1 MKLLHLT
8 NEITTSDNKNVAE
21 KLNSFFIDAVDKLE
35 IEPFLIDNS
44 NNNNNN
50 NNNVNLFLVN

>member
-1 MKLLHLT
+1 MKL
-8 NEITTSDNKNVAE
+8 TTSDNKNVAE

-44 NNNNNN
+44 NNISTDDLKETIKKYENHPSNY
-50 NNNVNLFLVN
+50 